1 MTGGAGAV
9 GLYAIQWAKW
19 GGAQVI
25 STVSSPDK
33 AAVARQ
39 AGADHVV
46 HYRTEDVVQRV
57 HTLTAGQGVDRIV
70 EVEFARNLAT
80 NAVF

>member
-1 MTGGAGAV
+1 MGHMG
-9 GLYAIQWAKW
+9 WRSCHS
-19 GGAQVI
+19 
-25 STVSSPDK
+25 STVSSPYK

-46 HYRTEDVVQRV
+46 NYRTEDVVQRV

-70 EVEFARNLAT
+70 EVEFAGNLAT
-80 NAVF
+80 NARSED

>member
-1 MTGGAGAV
+1 M
-9 GLYAIQWAKW
+9 
-19 GGAQVI
+19 
-25 STVSSPDK
+25 
-33 AAVARQ
+33 ARQ

-70 EVEFARNLAT
+70 EVEFARIWRPMC
-80 NAVF
+80 VF